1 MELSNAAVSPVRM
14 STGAMFASRIF
25 PKWKHRVNLDISKM
39 EKYVDPAI
47 AFPILVLQYCVTQS
61 RNV

>member
-1 MELSNAAVSPVRM
+1 MELSSAAGSPVRM
-14 STGAMFASRIF
+14 STGASFASRIF
-25 PKWKHRVNLDISKM
+25 PKWKLRVNLEFSKT
-39 EKYVDPAI
+39 ENYVNSAI